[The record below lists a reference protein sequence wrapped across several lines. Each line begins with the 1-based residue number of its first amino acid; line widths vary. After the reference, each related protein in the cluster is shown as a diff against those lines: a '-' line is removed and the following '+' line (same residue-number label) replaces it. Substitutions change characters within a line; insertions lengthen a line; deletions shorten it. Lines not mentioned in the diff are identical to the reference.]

1 MIVYFDRILL
11 SDTALLSPL
20 NTRAILSIYETKRF
34 FCFGVE
40 GAADALT
47 KVSSFVIPFCVT
59 DLTLVFLAVPV
70 DMNHQEV
77 EKVERK
83 RQRNRV
89 AATKC
94 RKRKIERITI
104 LEQEVRELNESLQ
117 SKMKEKRELEIEVE
131 EIRNRI
137 KIHIKQGCTGLE
149 EYLID

>member
-34 FCFGVE
+34 FVLVE